1 MSNKEPSIEM
11 VKDIGKNIIN
21 DMEHQPKPKSILK
34 QKKVRIN
41 VPEDSPQKSTGN
53 EIVEQNISQLYKFKI
68 GDIGISGSTLYFA
81 CILLSIGLLYYFYK
95 KPNSDSS
102 DDIKNQ

>member
-11 VKDIGKNIIN
+11 VKDIGKNIMN
-21 DMEHQPKPKSILK
+21 DMEHQSKPKSILK

-41 VPEDSPQKSTGN
+41 VPNDSPQKSTGD
-53 EIVEQNISQLYKFKI
+53 EIVAQDISQLYKFKI

-95 KPNSDSS
+95 KPNPNLSDETK
-102 DDIKNQ
+102 DK